1 MMPKG
6 WSFEEKNDYED
17 IGHMRDEGAEFN
29 NRDSCT
35 QQSKA
40 RVELT
45 DD

>member
-6 WSFEEKNDYED
+6 WSFEEQNEYED
-17 IGHMRDEGAEFN
+17 VGRKRDEMAEFN

-35 QQSKA
+35 QQSRG